1 MKTQHSH
8 GKARCEE
15 NGLLDGTRTKRAL
28 CSEINSGQELEG
40 QLRSDDLF
48 GSSPQGVGR
57 KIKVIPRYSRSFG
70 EARIFHLGGKNCST
84 EGGIVRSNEGKNF
97 STWNKAKIVPRLN
110 VPLFMVSSYP
120 NFHCSSGSRAWS
132 K

>member
-1 MKTQHSH
+1 MDRNWK
-8 GKARCEE
+8 
-15 NGLLDGTRTKRAL
+15 
-28 CSEINSGQELEG
+28 G

-110 VPLFMVSSYP
+110 VPVDVCVVSITFTGWKIVITILWPFLFLLLP
-120 NFHCSSGSRAWS
+120 L
-132 K
+132 